1 MTVHQKGEGRCPNVL
16 ACSLSHFQ
24 AVLMVLW
31 CLYWTKEWLFSFLI
45 CPPFSCISC
54 VYSSC
59 VLIGILAESWSSS
72 PNADPLAWIKAG
84 NPLKKKK
91 RVQRQKGRFTEIGC
105 CLRILTFSEKKKVLE
120 GLKELDLVWKK
131 KVGVWP
137 SGVATDLSLLESTG
151 NAGASSLHPVV
162 DIASV
167 LWIASSCRLWSI
179 CREAAV
185 KHGGLLEPVC
195 CLSWGRKWLMCAGQ
209 GEDRWV

>member
-105 CLRILTFSEKKKVLE
+105 CLRILTFSEKKKSVGGFE
-120 GLKELDLVWKK
+120 GARPSVEEESWRVTIWSSH
-131 KVGVWP
+131 WP
-137 SGVATDLSLLESTG
+137 
-151 NAGASSLHPVV
+151 
-162 DIASV
+162 
-167 LWIASSCRLWSI
+167 
-179 CREAAV
+179 
-185 KHGGLLEPVC
+185 EPV
-195 CLSWGRKWLMCAGQ
+195 GEHRKCRCIISAPCGGHCKCAMNRKQ
-209 GEDRWV
+209 LQALKHL